1 MRIPG
6 LDDNQF
12 PFILK
17 PLASAMKR
25 RFGKML
31 TPYRVW
37 AHQPAITWFYSLFMN
52 SVESSK
58 IVDGAIKRLVSL
70 RAAQLIGC
78 PF

>member
-1 MRIPG
+1 MRIQG
-6 LDDNQF
+6 LEDNQF

-17 PLASAMKR
+17 PLAATMKR
-25 RFGKML
+25 HFGKML

-37 AHQPAITWFYSLFMN
+37 AHLPGITWFYSLFMN
-52 SVESSK
+52 ALESSK
-58 IVDGAIKRLVSL
+58 IVDASIKRLVCL

>member
-1 MRIPG
+1 MRIQG
-6 LDDNQF
+6 VEDDQM

-17 PLASAMKR
+17 PLVSMMKR
-25 RFGKML
+25 RFGKVL

-37 AHQPAITWFYSLFMN
+37 AHLPGITWFYSLFMN
-52 SVESSK
+52 SLEGSKVVEA
-58 IVDGAIKRLVSL
+58 GIKRLVCL